1 MLLRCVKGVY
11 LNDTYTHWN
20 TIVMKTW
27 WGTCQ
32 LIFPGM
38 EEPAPLRQLLPDY
51 ASNLLWAASLMG
63 EHSEFHKRQVHMG
76 HNWDRWTSWSI
87 SRKEEGTANEK
98 VDDSTGTTF
107 FFPLALDFCLTNEE
121 KTFHCMF
128 GEPMIYKIY
137 TLQNQWEWLF
147 YAIFNYIRFKSMEI
161 KIPEIEVMKISE
173 KNKSSL

>member
-1 MLLRCVKGVY
+1 MNFIKDKFIWDIIETDELVEAFQEKRKGRLMRKLMTLL
-11 LNDTYTHWN
+11 
-20 TIVMKTW
+20 
-27 WGTCQ
+27 
-32 LIFPGM
+32 
-38 EEPAPLRQLLPDY
+38 AP
-51 ASNLLWAASLMG
+51 
-63 EHSEFHKRQVHMG
+63 H
-76 HNWDRWTSWSI
+76 
-87 SRKEEGTANEK
+87 
-98 VDDSTGTTF
+98 F